1 MTGKRSGFTIVEM
14 LVVVAILG
22 VLVGI
27 VTTAAGSAI
36 RQTRVKR
43 CAAMRTVL
51 QAGLATYYAQ
61 KGEWPGALEGI
72 AKNSSKTIVDL
83 SDGELN
89 QVFQAIARESME
101 KANPLIDVS
110 ALYVCRNSSVK
121 GCNDLHGESRPHNE
135 LDEEFHPNGS
145 CSKNHFCG
153 NLNCAG
159 GLDFTK
165 ARASG
170 VGVGAMAFGYPG
182 KYHGKFRRYYIRYN
196 TQTDSVMVGTRYT
209 DCKYYDNETN

>member
-1 MTGKRSGFTIVEM
+1 MMRRRNGFTIIEM
-14 LVVVAILG
+14 LVVIA
-22 VLVGI
+22 VLSVLLGI
-27 VTTAAGSAI
+27 VGTAASAAV
-36 RQTRVKR
+36 RNARVKR
-43 CAAMRTVL
+43 ADAMKRAWQGAITS
-51 QAGLATYYAQ
+51 YYAQ

-72 AKNSSKTIVDL
+72 AKSSSKTIVDL

-135 LDEEFHPNGS
+135 LDEEFHPNSS
-145 CSKNHFCG
+145 CTKNHFCG